1 MFTAVLLTTAKTA
14 QLMDKQIVAY
24 IHIKEY
30 YSEIENWVLVHAVQW
45 MKPENMTLS
54 EKKPIIKY

>member
-30 YSEIENWVLVHAVQW
+30 YSEIEN
-45 MKPENMTLS
+45 
-54 EKKPIIKY
+54 

>member
-1 MFTAVLLTTAKTA
+1 
-14 QLMDKQIVAY
+14 MDKQIVAY